1 MDERIGKYIDA
12 TRQLQQG
19 NYEVDLPVT
28 PLDEVGKLGLAL
40 QELAVALE
48 KRYQELRTLNQ
59 ITIKINSGILLD
71 QILDEVY
78 RDFRNLIPYNRIGF
92 ALLDEDGMTLRA
104 RWAKT
109 DRRRMRLTTGFKG
122 KMPGSS
128 LQAVLETRRPR
139 ILNDLA
145 DYLSRKP
152 ESESTRLIVEEGYL
166 SSLTCPLIA
175 NGVAIGFMFFSSVER
190 NAYANAHVELF
201 SQIADQLS
209 VIVEKGRMVSE
220 LAEKSARIQQQNEE
234 LIRLDNLK
242 NFFLGMA
249 AHDLRNPIANIQL
262 MSEVMLGQNLGPTTA
277 EEDREF
283 IRDINQQARFM
294 TGLLTDILSVAE
306 IESGKMQ
313 LNPTSIDIPSF
324 LAESVKRQTRLGIP
338 KGSQVVIVGEPVGK
352 VKADPQRLRQV
363 LDNLISNGLKY
374 SPANSTIRLRVLQ
387 NDGFWRFEIQDEGPG
402 LQDKDHDQLFKD
414 FARLSARPTSGER
427 STGLGL
433 SIARR
438 LVEVMGGQIGAEPAP
453 GKGSIFW
460 FTLPD

>member
-12 TRQLQQG
+12 ARKLKQG
-19 NYEVDLPVT
+19 DYQVDVPVT
-28 PLDEVGKLGLAL
+28 PFDEVGQLGQAL
-40 QELAVALE
+40 QELAISLD

-59 ITIKINSGILLD
+59 ITVKINSGILLD
-71 QILDEVY
+71 QILDDVY
-78 RDFRNLIPYNRIGF
+78 RDFRHLIPYNRIGF
-92 ALLDEDGMTLRA
+92 SLLEEGGKILRA

-109 DRRRMRLTTGFKG
+109 DRRRMRLTTGFTG
-122 KMPGSS
+122 EMPGSS
-128 LQAVLETRRPR
+128 LQALLETRQPR
-139 ILNDLA
+139 ILNDLP
-145 DYLSRKP
+145 DYLSKKP
-152 ESESTRLIVEEGYL
+152 ESVATRLIVEEGYL
-166 SSLTCPLIA
+166 SSLTCPLVA
-175 NGVAIGFMFFSSVER
+175 NGVAVGFMFFSSVER
-190 NAYANAHVELF
+190 NTYSDAHVELY

-209 VIVEKGRMVSE
+209 VIVEKGRLVSE

-283 IRDINQQARFM
+283 IQDINQQARFM

-313 LNPTSIDIPSF
+313 LNPTSIDLSTF
-324 LAESVKRQTRLGIP
+324 LSESIKRQSRLGHP
-338 KGSQVVIVGEPVGK
+338 KGSQVVIDGEPAGK
-352 VKADPQRLRQV
+352 LKADPQRLRQV

-374 SPANSTIRLRVLQ
+374 SPANSTIRVKVMH
-387 NDGFWRFEIQDEGPG
+387 GEGAWRFEVQDEGPG
-402 LQDKDHDQLFKD
+402 LQEKDHDQLFKD

-460 FTLPD
+460 FTLPE